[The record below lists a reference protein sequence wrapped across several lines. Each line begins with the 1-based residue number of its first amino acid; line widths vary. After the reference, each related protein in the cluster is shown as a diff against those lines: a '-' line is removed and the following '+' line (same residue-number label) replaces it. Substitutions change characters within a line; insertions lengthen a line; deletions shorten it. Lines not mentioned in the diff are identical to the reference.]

1 MTNQACWCRGTSTR
15 AIRPVFIHIGWL
27 KLSAWD
33 DGWED
38 GDAETKESAAPWDV
52 ICSETLD
59 KGSVGCTLKEWI
71 DGDAW
76 CLATLTDLNWPELL
90 IFATNV
96 WLLLRWTCADLNESA
111 TSWSERTAEGTTWSE
126 DAAGN
131 FFEWTSLPCNQ
142 MHYLNYLSCKS
153 SKTWVKNTKSIRH
166 NAAQLLTGLQ
176 TMDFERPILLRLVVT
191 WSAIVVFWKQI
202 KKKIALAQVLAQ
214 PVLESNQSIQLY
226 PC

>member
-71 DGDAW
+71 NGDAW

-131 FFEWTSLPCNQ
+131 FFEWTSL
-142 MHYLNYLSCKS
+142 
-153 SKTWVKNTKSIRH
+153 
-166 NAAQLLTGLQ
+166 Q

-202 KKKIALAQVLAQ
+202 KKNIALAQVLAQ